1 MDMTDADAVHEAAEK
16 VGAMIAGRHLVGSS
30 VGAQGADDVDP

>member
-16 VGAMIAGRHLVGSS
+16 VGAMIAGRHLVGS